1 MALARCGSAVGFG
14 LAMAYGLEKRRGRA
28 AIFEADVYLNYLP
41 PIHFTLVRPDLTKGV
56 VMQSSLEHS
65 LRYFKVSPIKAF
77 REIGHVDRYHFI
89 SCSR

>member
-1 MALARCGSAVGFG
+1 VMALARCGSAVGFG

-56 VMQSSLEHS
+56 VMQSSLERRF
-65 LRYFKVSPIKAF
+65 RYFKVSPIKAF
-77 REIGHVDRYHFI
+77 QDISHVHRYHLL
-89 SCSR
+89 